1 MLLPIPWAF
10 QNCSMGCTF
19 SSVAVALYNCPSV
32 LLELMPSGKAT
43 KLEFKELCQSGV
55 MAPEIGLVTHRYI
68 GGVAPL
74 KQMIE
79 EGATL
84 VDTTES
90 YGTENVVGQAVKGVR
105 QRVIIATKISTAHFN
120 TANVTAS
127 VDQIGLAWSV

>member
-1 MLLPIPWAF
+1 
-10 QNCSMGCTF
+10 MGCTF

-32 LLELMPSGKAT
+32 LLELRPSGKAT
-43 KLEFKELCQSGV
+43 KSEFKKLGQSGV
-55 MAPEIGLVTHRYI
+55 MAPEIRLGTHRYI
-68 GGVAPL
+68 GGVDAL
-74 KQMIE
+74 RQMIE

-84 VDTTES
+84 VDTAES

-127 VDQIGLAWSV
+127 VDQSGLAWSVQIKYIA